1 MKDILINK
9 EFTEAE
15 ISAILK
21 GLDMFMYDNK
31 YLNEEQY
38 LAARSAADKICD
50 EL

>member
-15 ISAILK
+15 VSAILR
-21 GLDMFMYDNK
+21 GLDMFMYENK

-38 LAARSAADKICD
+38 LAAKSAVYKIC
-50 EL
+50 EEI